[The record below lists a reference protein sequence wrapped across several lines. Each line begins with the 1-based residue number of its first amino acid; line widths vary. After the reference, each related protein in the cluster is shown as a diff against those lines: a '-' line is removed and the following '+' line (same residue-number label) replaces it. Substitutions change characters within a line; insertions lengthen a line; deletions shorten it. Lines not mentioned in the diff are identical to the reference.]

1 MRFGRLQWFPG
12 VSMIKNPPAN
22 AGNESSIPRLGRSL
36 GEGYGN
42 PFQYSCLGNA
52 EEPGELQSIGSQ
64 NSQTRLSI
72 STTMVLS
79 LLSFNR
85 GEFPWRSV
93 LWSVLASPSLFF
105 ITCLLPEV
113 LLARSKSHRDSCGSL
128 NEPGPPL
135 GEVLFRYLSKATAIL
150 LSSPK
155 VLKSL

>member
-1 MRFGRLQWFPG
+1 
-12 VSMIKNPPAN
+12 MIKNPPAN

-72 STTMVLS
+72 STTMALS

-93 LWSVLASPSLFF
+93 L
-105 ITCLLPEV
+105 
-113 LLARSKSHRDSCGSL
+113 
-128 NEPGPPL
+128 
-135 GEVLFRYLSKATAIL
+135 
-150 LSSPK
+150 
-155 VLKSL
+155 